1 MRCSALTVLSATCS
15 RSLSFFF
22 SLSFSLSFCIS
33 FCISFSLSFPCSCS
47 FSLTTTTEEDWLLG
61 SVDEADALET
71 ARDLCCSNLS
81 NSACTLEGSVGDK
94 MLGSP

>member
-1 MRCSALTVLSATCS
+1 MRCSALTILSATCNCS
-15 RSLSFFF
+15 F
-22 SLSFSLSFCIS
+22 SLSFSLP
-33 FCISFSLSFPCSCS
+33 FPCPCS
-47 FSLTTTTEEDWLLG
+47 FSLTTEEIWLLG

-81 NSACTLEGSVGDK
+81 SSACTAEGSVGDK